1 VEFPAIMHGLR
12 QPISGLL
19 KWASTTIGA
28 KHALIGF
35 LDSQETR
42 SVFDLREGPPDTLQA
57 ACRLSRGTAF

>member
-1 VEFPAIMHGLR
+1 
-12 QPISGLL
+12 LL

-57 ACRLSRGTAF
+57 ASRLSRGTAF